1 MNFLKRVFMR
11 VCGWLAIPV
20 TYAMTKAVELVAPV
34 VSRING
40 QPIVLTAKNYL
51 SFIIGVLISSLVVTV
66 MMTFVAL
73 VTTAL
78 TLMFSVILPVVV
90 ANLIGFVAA
99 SAWMYTVVIMAVD
112 RMPNEIAVEVKSAV

>member
-1 MNFLKRVFMR
+1 MNFIKRVFMR

-20 TYAMTKAVELVAPV
+20 TFAMTKAVELVAPV
-34 VSRING
+34 LARING
-40 QPIVLTAKNYL
+40 VPVMLTAKNYL
-51 SFIIGVLISSLVVTV
+51 SFIIGILIGSLVVTV

-78 TLMFSVILPVVV
+78 TLMFAVILPVVV

-99 SAWMYTVVIMAVD
+99 SAWMYTVLCLAVD
-112 RMPNEIAVEVKSAV
+112 RMPNELEVKLAV